1 MFRSFSILL
10 VLLSILSFSTTSAH
24 KILLRRHSFLSTTR
38 PGHENLVKRAS
49 AEEPRMIRRTIE
61 NDLLFSS
68 SSILAPLEVGTPP
81 QNLFVLLDTASADLA
96 VFGADYA
103 DQYSDGSASTTND
116 ESKIGPS
123 FDSGASTSYQSK
135 GTKFKNNYGSG
146 SSATSFT
153 ALYSTDTIS
162 FRDMTLVNQ
171 PVGVIHSGNVTYGP
185 AASGIMGLAFE
196 AASLGLRAT
205 PPVQQLLFSKALK
218 APVFSFALMRPSVAA
233 EQTSTS
239 GITQPG
245 GIFTLG
251 QIDSD
256 QYQGPIGWSSV
267 VSTTQGS
274 DIPHKWL
281 AMLDSVSVNGNVVP
295 DSQGIVANFDTGSS
309 VSRGSVQLIDAILAQ
324 IQNVYKD
331 DSGNYYVP
339 CGENM
344 PPAFNMTI
352 SMGGVSIPIEPMDML
367 FKTAQFNINGGT
379 YCFSTLTPTSSDE
392 YDIQIGDDVMRSLYV
407 AFSFNPPKIG
417 IAAQS
422 TNVHNQGAVPSYD
435 FTKTRTLDMSS
446 LSQPQATG
454 FSKVQCTPVPA
465 TATDHVSM
473 VGSTS
478 IAVGGTYM
486 PTSNVGLSMETVRP
500 SMIPTQIGPVV
511 SAAATNAATDGIE
524 RNPSTV
530 KGIQAID
537 NSPKSTSFASSAS
550 ARMSTSAASS
560 WTFTPIIICM
570 VVLPALFIL

>member
-1 MFRSFSILL
+1 MFPSLPVFL
-10 VLLSILSFSTTSAH
+10 VLLSLFSLSTTSAH
-24 KILLRRHSFLSTTR
+24 KIFLKRHSFLTNTR
-38 PGHENLVKRAS
+38 PGHEHLVKRAL
-49 AEEPRMIRRTIE
+49 EQEPTFIKRTIE
-61 NDLLFSS
+61 NDLSFSS

-135 GTKFKNNYGSG
+135 GQKFQNNYGSG

-153 ALYSTDTIS
+153 ALYSTDTIT
-162 FRDMTLVNQ
+162 FRDMTLLDQ
-171 PVGVIHSGNVTYGP
+171 PLGVIHSGNVTYGP

-233 EQTSTS
+233 EQTQTS
-239 GITQPG
+239 GVTQPG

-251 QIDSD
+251 QIDND
-256 QYQGPIGWSSV
+256 QFQGSIGWSQV

-274 DIPHKWL
+274 NVPHKWL
-281 AMLDSVSVNGNVVP
+281 SKLDSLSINGKIVP

-309 VSRGSVQLIDAILAQ
+309 VSRGSVQLIDAILSQ

-331 DSGNYYVP
+331 ESGNYYVP
-339 CGENM
+339 CGENI
-344 PPAFNMTI
+344 PSAFNLTI
-352 SMGGVSIPIEPMDML
+352 SMGGVSVPIEPMDML
-367 FKTAQFNINGGT
+367 FKTAQFNIDGGT
-379 YCFSTLTPTSSDE
+379 YCFSTLTPTDSDE
-392 YDIQIGDDVMRSLYV
+392 YDIQIGDDVMRSLYI
-407 AFSFNPPKIG
+407 AFSFNPPQIG
-417 IAAQS
+417 LAAQS

-454 FSKVQCTPVPA
+454 FNKVQCVPVPT
-465 TATDHVSM
+465 TATSHVSM

-478 IAVGGTYM
+478 IAVGGTYT
-486 PTSNVGLSMETVRP
+486 PTPNAAASMETVRA
-500 SMIPTQIGPVV
+500 SLTPTQIGVVV

-524 RNPSTV
+524 RNPTTV
-530 KGIQAID
+530 KNIQAID
-537 NSPKSTSFASSAS
+537 NSKSTFASSAT
-550 ARMSTSAASS
+550 MGIS
-560 WTFTPIIICM
+560 WTFTSMI
-570 VVLPALFIL
+570 VSLLVLPFIIL

>member
-1 MFRSFSILL
+1 MFQPFSIFL
-10 VLLSILSFSTTSAH
+10 VLLSLLSLSSTSAH
-24 KILLRRHSFLSTTR
+24 KILLRRHSFLSSTR
-38 PGHENLVKRAS
+38 PGHEHLVKRS
-49 AEEPRMIRRTIE
+49 FEEPGLIKRTIE

-68 SSILAPLEVGTPP
+68 SSILAPLEVGSPP

-123 FDSGASTSYQSK
+123 FDSSASTSYQSK
-135 GTKFKNNYGSG
+135 GQKFQNNYGSG
-146 SSATSFT
+146 NSATSFT
-153 ALYSTDTIS
+153 ALYSTDTVT
-162 FRDMTLVNQ
+162 FRDMTLVDQ
-171 PVGVIHSGNVTYGP
+171 PLGVIHSGNVTYGP

-233 EQTSTS
+233 EQAQTS

-251 QIDSD
+251 QIDND
-256 QYQGPIGWSSV
+256 QFQGSIGWSQV

-274 DIPHKWL
+274 NVPHKWL
-281 AMLDSVSVNGNVVP
+281 SKLDSLAVNGNIVP
-295 DSQGIVANFDTGSS
+295 DTEGIVANFDTGSS
-309 VSRGSVQLIDAILAQ
+309 VSRGSVQLIDAILSQ

-331 DSGNYYVP
+331 ESGNYYVP
-339 CGENM
+339 CGENI

-352 SMGGVSIPIEPMDML
+352 SMGGVSIAIEPMDML
-367 FKTAQFNINGGT
+367 FKTAQFNINGDS
-379 YCFSTLTPTSSDE
+379 YCFSTLTPTDSDE
-392 YDIQIGDDVMRSLYV
+392 YDIQIGDDVMRSLYI
-407 AFSFNPPKIG
+407 AFSFKPPQIG

-422 TNVHNQGAVPSYD
+422 TNVHNQGAVPSFD

-454 FSKVQCTPVPA
+454 FNKVQCTPVPTSA
-465 TATDHVSM
+465 TSHVSM
-473 VGSTS
+473 VGTTS
-478 IAVGGTYM
+478 IDVGGTYM
-486 PTSNVGLSMETVRP
+486 PTPNIAPSMATVRA
-500 SMIPTQIGPVV
+500 SLIPTQIGPIV

-530 KGIQAID
+530 NNIQAID
-537 NSPKSTSFASSAS
+537 NSKSTFASSAS
-550 ARMSTSAASS
+550 MGIS
-560 WTFTPIIICM
+560 WTFTPPMIVCVI
-570 VVLPALFIL
+570 VLSALFIL